1 MSRGCMSTAIQI
13 PDELRDRLAR
23 LAEKTGRPTDEHTCQ
38 ALLDYLDEQEDYLI
52 AVERLRK
59 SNTKIPFEEL
69 EKELGLD
76 R

>member
-1 MSRGCMSTAIQI
+1 MSTAIQI

-23 LAEKTGRPTDEHTCQ
+23 LADKTGRPTDEHTCR
-38 ALLDYLDEQEDYLI
+38 ALLDYLDEQEDHLI
-52 AVERLRK
+52 AVEHLGKR
-59 SNTKIPFEEL
+59 NPKIPFEEL